1 MWIQEKRVC
10 KHVIGRTEHLRHQK
24 SFVCVCIIMYTFS
37 INTWNTINVEAI
49 NYDGK
54 KWINDKH
61 LEQTVGYKNL
71 ASNKNQYYFD
81 ELKRLWRFSTL

>member
-1 MWIQEKRVC
+1 
-10 KHVIGRTEHLRHQK
+10 
-24 SFVCVCIIMYTFS
+24 MYTFS
-37 INTWNTINVEAI
+37 INTWNTIDVEAI
-49 NYDGK
+49 NHDGK

-81 ELKRLWRFSTL
+81 ELKRL